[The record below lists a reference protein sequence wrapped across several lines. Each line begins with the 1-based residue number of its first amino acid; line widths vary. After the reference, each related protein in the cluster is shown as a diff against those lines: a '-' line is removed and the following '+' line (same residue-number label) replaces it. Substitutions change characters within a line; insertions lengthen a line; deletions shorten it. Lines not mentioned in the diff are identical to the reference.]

1 MKKFALALIA
11 VVSIAATAVA
21 QEYVP
26 NVVAQ
31 APDKAWSVEGL
42 GEGVYLFRWR
52 LGFYV
57 SPFVLGDGEVL
68 AVDPIGREA
77 AKGYKDAIAAVTD
90 APVTKIVYS
99 HDHRD
104 HIVGADVLAPNA
116 EIYAHPGTLSSLERR
131 GDPDIL
137 KPTKLVDD
145 GDVIDVGGREVG
157 VHYFGPNHGA
167 SNIALTYTTA
177 MGTML
182 QYVDTMEIG
191 IVPYRTLPDTNV
203 GGYIASLEGAA
214 KLDVQWVLGGHS
226 GPGPAVWITNYLNY
240 FRDMEAAL
248 RTAEADLQK
257 APSPSVEDTIARGE
271 IRIDAI
277 VARAVDILRPKYGTW
292 RGFEAWA
299 PLNAQTVRMYMI
311 TGN

>member
-116 EIYAHPGTLSSLERR
+116 EIYAHPGTLASLERR